1 MRDNYVC
8 NSISISLKYS
18 LGLSIILL
26 SPLEWILRDKL
37 EEGEIDIFDK
47 QGNVE
52 ERRETGEFSKG
63 TNRSEISGHLP
74 AENRTGTIL
83 HCNAN
88 MKFRLDF
95 LLSPAVVPWNTEI
108 CEGLLPETT
117 SEILNHATAQL
128 KTEGSYSRGSSS
140 TTHSLKCVRKK
151 VWHSLAANWI
161 YWHFSGKGNIP
172 CSHFVAQ

>member
-63 TNRSEISGHLP
+63 TNRSEISG
-74 AENRTGTIL
+74 I
-83 HCNAN
+83 
-88 MKFRLDF
+88 
-95 LLSPAVVPWNTEI
+95 S
-108 CEGLLPETT
+108 
-117 SEILNHATAQL
+117 QQ
-128 KTEGSYSRGSSS
+128 KTELGRSCTAMQTWNSD
-140 TTHSLKCVRKK
+140 
-151 VWHSLAANWI
+151 WI
-161 YWHFSGKGNIP
+161 FFFP
-172 CSHFVAQ
+172 QLLFP